1 MKLTTSRAATVA
13 TILTAILVTASLCS
27 MIIMQTNNASASNVI
42 FKQKIRGDAAIAQKT
57 IKEGSTP
64 SGSIFTTATAQGF
77 MTAAG
82 DKQVCVTVRALD
94 PDEIISEFG
103 PACGPAKQLTI
114 ANNLGSATFSGTVT
128 GFTAGEE
135 KTVTVNAKLIATGKA
150 ETGETSKFSTHTN
163 NRDINEVV
171 HASGTF
177 RPASGS
183 LDIGGGL
190 TFSFD
195 DARGIISKLTSGTIQ
210 VTKN

>member
-1 MKLTTSRAATVA
+1 MKLTTSRGATVA
-13 TILTAILVTASLCS
+13 TIFTAILVTASLCS

-42 FKQKIRGDAAIAQKT
+42 YKQKIRGDVAFAQKT

-103 PACGPAKQLTI
+103 PTCGPAQQLTI
-114 ANNLGSATFSGTVT
+114 ANNLGSATFSGKVT

-135 KTVTVNAKLIATGKA
+135 KTVTVNVKLTATGKP
-150 ETGETSKFSTHTN
+150 ENSNFNLRTHT
-163 NRDINEVV
+163 RDINEVIQV
-171 HASGTF
+171 SGIT
-177 RPASGS
+177 RSASGS
-183 LDIGGGL
+183 MNIAGGI
-190 TFSFD
+190 TFSAD
-195 DARGIISKLTSGTIQ
+195 DVDAGAIYKTATGTIQ